1 MQIFDID
8 AVESKLGYSF
18 KDKMLLRQ
26 CFTHKSYAYEN
37 GCSDNELL
45 EFFGDSIIEFVVT
58 EHLYKTTAGD
68 EGDLT
73 KKRASLVS
81 KDPLLKCVKL
91 MDITQFVLLGR
102 GQKKSV
108 NKDEKLYSSVY
119 EALVAGIYLD
129 GGIVSAKKFIKNTL
143 FPLLETQKNKQGKN
157 KETQKNDYKSRFQEH
172 VQKHKIGSIAYELLW
187 KKGPDHKP
195 EFRVAATLNGT
206 KIAEGSGS
214 SKRQAESNAAKVA
227 LEKLLQG
234 GKD

>member
-8 AVESKLGYSF
+8 AVESKIGYSF

-37 GCSDNELL
+37 GCLDNELL

-73 KKRASLVS
+73 QKRASLVS
-81 KDPLLKCVKL
+81 KEPLLKCVKL

-143 FPLLETQKNKQGKN
+143 FPLLENQKKKQDKNKVV
-157 KETQKNDYKSRFQEH
+157 QKGNYKSRFQEH
-172 VQKHKIGSIAYELLW
+172 VQKHKIGSIAYEVVW
-187 KKGPDHKP
+187 RKGPDHKP
-195 EFRVAATLNGT
+195 EFGVAVTLNGS

-214 SKRQAESNAAKVA
+214 SKRQAETNAAKVA